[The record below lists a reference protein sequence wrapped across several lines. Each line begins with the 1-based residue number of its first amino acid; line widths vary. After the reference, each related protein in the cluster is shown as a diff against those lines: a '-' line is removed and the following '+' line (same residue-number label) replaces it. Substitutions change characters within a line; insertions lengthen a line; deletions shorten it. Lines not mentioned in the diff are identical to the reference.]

1 MIDKEDIL
9 KAQKSW
15 GEAIIKIGSLKE
27 DRKACEEETLK
38 SIDSLYAFGSH
49 KVLFKPTKASSIPF
63 RLNKEG
69 AKSYFIGGDKNFPE
83 DSGFA
88 LRPWTNIRFENASVV
103 IEDKKAYA
111 MGHYYFKN
119 GQNHIEKVEYT
130 FGYIEDQNGEIKIDL
145 HHSSVPFSP

>member
-1 MIDKEDIL
+1 MIEKDDIL
-9 KAQKSW
+9 KAQKNW
-15 GEAIIKIGSLKE
+15 ADAIIKIGSLKQ

-38 SIDSLYAFGSH
+38 SIDTLYAFGSH
-49 KVLFKPTKASSIPF
+49 NVLFKPTKASSIPF

-69 AKSYFIGGDKNFPE
+69 AKSYFIGGNKNFPE

-103 IEDKKAYA
+103 IEGNKAYA

-119 GQNHIEKVEYT
+119 GQNRVEKVEYT
-130 FGYIEDQNGEIKIDL
+130 FGYFKDQEGKIKIDL
-145 HHSSVPFSP
+145 HHSSIPFSP